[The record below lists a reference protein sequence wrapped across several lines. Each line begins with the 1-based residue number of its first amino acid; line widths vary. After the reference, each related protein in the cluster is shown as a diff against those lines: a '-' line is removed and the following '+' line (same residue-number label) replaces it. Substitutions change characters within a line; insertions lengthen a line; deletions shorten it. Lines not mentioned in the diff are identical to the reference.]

1 MLKIVENNFKIEGNY
16 TNQILLIRF
25 ISEMFRKAASNTAPL
40 SPEVKSW
47 ALLTKKIDEFIY
59 W

>member
-40 SPEVKSW
+40 SPEVKS
-47 ALLTKKIDEFIY
+47 
-59 W
+59 